1 VTERTEVLTGW
12 GRTAPTAARV
22 RTPASFEDVPR
33 ALAEAGPRG
42 ALVRGLGRSYGD
54 IAQNAGGLVLDLT
67 RLSGVEQ
74 LDARTGTATVLAGT
88 SIDALLRCLV
98 PAGWFVPVTPGTRF
112 VTIGGAIA
120 NDVHGKNHHR
130 DGSFGSHVVAFD
142 LLTSDGTVRTVA
154 PRNDPDPFAATVGGI
169 GLTGAIVRAT
179 IRLLPIRTSRVRV
192 DTERAADLDDLLAR
206 MTAGDDSYRYSVA
219 WLDCLT
225 GGRSLGRGVLTR
237 GDHAEPGELG
247 ARDARSP
254 LTYAPRA
261 LPAVPPGVPR
271 LVSPLAARAFNE
283 AWFRRAPRERRGE
296 IQPIP
301 RFFHPLDA
309 VAGWNRLYGRPG
321 FVQYQFVVPF
331 GAERV
336 VQRVVEALVAA
347 DVPSF
352 LGVLKRFGPGAG
364 MLSFPI
370 AGWTLAIDVPAG
382 VPGLRALLARFDED
396 VAEAGG
402 RVYLAKDA
410 RLDARHLARMYP
422 DLDRWREVRERLD
435 PNHVWRSDLARR
447 LGLDAPVRIGREAV
461 PA

>member
-1 VTERTEVLTGW
+1 VSERTELLTGW
-12 GRTAPTAARV
+12 GRTSPTAARV
-22 RTPASFEDVPR
+22 RTPASPEDVAR

-67 RLSGVEQ
+67 RLSGVER
-74 LDARTGTATVLAGT
+74 LDTRAGTATVLAGT
-88 SIDALLRCLV
+88 SIDDLLRSLV
-98 PAGWFVPVTPGTRF
+98 PGGWFVPVTPGTRF

-130 DGSFGSHVVAFD
+130 DGSFGAHVVAFD
-142 LLTSDGTVRTVA
+142 MLTSDGTVRTVT
-154 PRNDPDPFAATVGGI
+154 PRSDPDAFAATVGGI
-169 GLTGAIVRAT
+169 GLTGAILRAT

-192 DTERAADLDDLLAR
+192 DTERAADLDDLMAR
-206 MTAGDDSYRYSVA
+206 MAAGDDAYRYSVA

-225 GGRSLGRGVLTR
+225 RGRSLGRGVLTR

-254 LTYAPRA
+254 LAYAPRA

-283 AWFRRAPRERRGE
+283 AWFRRAPRERRSE
-296 IQPIP
+296 LQSIP
-301 RFFHPLDA
+301 SFFHPLDA
-309 VAGWNRLYGRPG
+309 VTAWNRLYGRAG
-321 FVQYQFVVPF
+321 FVQYQFAVPF

-336 VQRVVEALVAA
+336 IQRVIEALVAA
-347 DVPSF
+347 NVPSF

-382 VPGLRALLARFDED
+382 VPGLQALLARFDED

-402 RVYLAKDA
+402 RLYLAKDA
-410 RLDARHLARMYP
+410 RLDARLLAAMYP
-422 DLDRWREVRERLD
+422 ELRRWRELRDRLD
-435 PNHVWRSDLARR
+435 PNHLWRSDLARR
-447 LGLDAPVRIGREAV
+447 LGLGAGARVGSEVAPA
-461 PA
+461 